1 MTFSS
6 TDRVT
11 ISPRVLFRELDGEA
25 VLLDL
30 QSERYYGLDDVGT
43 RIWSLLSELGDVQVV
58 RERLLSEYNVDGA
71 VLERDL
77 ARLIE
82 ELAKFGML
90 TVERDVPQDPTVPQT

>member
-6 TDRVT
+6 AARVT

-43 RIWSLLSELGDVQVV
+43 RMWSLLSEHGDVRVV
-58 RERLLSEYNVDGA
+58 YERLLSEYQVDGT

-77 ARLIE
+77 ARMIG
-82 ELAKFGML
+82 ELARFGML
-90 TVERDVPQDPTVPQT
+90 TVEGDVPQDPTVPQI